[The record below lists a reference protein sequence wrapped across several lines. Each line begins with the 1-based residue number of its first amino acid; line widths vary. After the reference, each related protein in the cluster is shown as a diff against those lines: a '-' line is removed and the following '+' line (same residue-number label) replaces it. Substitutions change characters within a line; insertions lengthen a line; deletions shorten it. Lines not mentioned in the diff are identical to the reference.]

1 MENRVITRA
10 SSSMLTLLFALLFS
24 VNAWSGDRY
33 ITLNDASHIRLNEA
47 IGKVFIS
54 NPDVAD
60 YKVMNDNTVVVF
72 ANSIGQARLLVYGV
86 SENVLLSER
95 IVVDLNL
102 TQVRRQIDFYYPN
115 LDIKLESVGSQVAVS
130 GMVESE
136 EQRDDIY
143 RMVATLLGREK
154 VERWNEIQTLEF
166 ESDTLSVSE
175 PESMIF
181 ARNMTWEGI
190 IERLEVTGT
199 RQVNVKVSIAQVT
212 ESFGETIGVDWSSVG
227 SNVGEFVFNQFEA
240 EDLVSV
246 ISAIGN
252 DSVAQVL
259 AEPNLSVM
267 SGESASF
274 LVGGEVPVI
283 VSTNS
288 NVNITFKEF
297 GIRLDLTAKV
307 ESDDRIRM
315 QLFPEVSEIDGYVTA
330 AGIEVPKLASRRAM
344 TTVELGD
351 GDSFI
356 LGGLMSSA
364 DYEEMQKTPL
374 IGDIPIIGAAFRKA
388 ITERRKTELIIVA
401 TVNLVKPIRSTE
413 IQMPYIHKTNTLTR
427 WLNIELDD
435 HKAPQSDATIR
446 LLSEGG
452 FIQ

>member
-1 MENRVITRA
+1 MENRITSRA
-10 SSSMLTLLFALLFS
+10 SFSILALLLLLFS
-24 VNAWSGDRY
+24 VGAWSGDRY
-33 ITLNDASHIRLNEA
+33 ITLNDAKHIQLSEP

-86 SENVLLSER
+86 SEKVLLSDR

-102 TQVRRQIDFYYPN
+102 TQVRRQIDFYYPE
-115 LDIKLESVGSQVAVS
+115 LEIKLESVGSQVAVS
-130 GMVESE
+130 GVVQSE

-143 RMVATLLGREK
+143 RVVATLLERKK

-166 ESDTLSVSE
+166 ESDTLSMSE

-190 IERLEVTGT
+190 IERIEVAGA

-227 SNVGEFVFNQFEA
+227 SSVGEFVFTQFEA
-240 EDLVSV
+240 EDLVTV

-274 LVGGEVPVI
+274 LVGGEVPVV

-288 NVNITFKEF
+288 NVNISFKEF

-330 AGIEVPKLASRRAM
+330 AGIEVPQIASRRAM
-344 TTVELGD
+344 TTVELAD

-374 IGDIPIIGAAFRKA
+374 LGDIPILGAAFRKA

-435 HKAPQSDATIR
+435 QEAPQSDATLR

>member
-1 MENRVITRA
+1 M
-10 SSSMLTLLFALLFS
+10 
-24 VNAWSGDRY
+24 
-33 ITLNDASHIRLNEA
+33 
-47 IGKVFIS
+47 
-54 NPDVAD
+54 
-60 YKVMNDNTVVVF
+60 
-72 ANSIGQARLLVYGV
+72 
-86 SENVLLSER
+86 
-95 IVVDLNL
+95 
-102 TQVRRQIDFYYPN
+102 
-115 LDIKLESVGSQVAVS
+115 ESVGSQVAVS
-130 GMVESE
+130 GVVQSE

-143 RMVATLLGREK
+143 RVVATLLERKK

-166 ESDTLSVSE
+166 ESDTLSMSE

-190 IERLEVTGT
+190 IERIEVAGA

-227 SNVGEFVFNQFEA
+227 SSVGEFVFTQFEA
-240 EDLVSV
+240 EDLVTV

-274 LVGGEVPVI
+274 LVGGEVPVV

-288 NVNITFKEF
+288 NVNISFKEF

-330 AGIEVPKLASRRAM
+330 AGIEVPQIASRRAM
-344 TTVELGD
+344 TTVELAD

-374 IGDIPIIGAAFRKA
+374 LGDIPILGAAFRKA

-435 HKAPQSDATIR
+435 QEAPQSDATLR